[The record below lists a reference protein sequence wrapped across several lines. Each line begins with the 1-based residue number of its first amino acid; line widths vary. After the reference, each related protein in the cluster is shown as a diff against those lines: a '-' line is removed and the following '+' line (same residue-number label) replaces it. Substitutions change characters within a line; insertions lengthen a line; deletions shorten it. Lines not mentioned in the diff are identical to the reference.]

1 MYQSADVYQPVDMY
15 QPADVYQPGDVYQ
28 PADMYQPVD
37 MYQSADVYQ
46 PADMYQL
53 HVGAAQQSFMKVGF
67 GLSRY
72 FLWDTLV
79 FKWDGILGLTSM
91 YVFF

>member
-1 MYQSADVYQPVDMY
+1 MY
-15 QPADVYQPGDVYQ
+15 QPADVYQPGEVYQ

-53 HVGAAQQSFMKVGF
+53 HVGAAPAVIHEGRIWAISIFFVG
-67 GLSRY
+67 Y
-72 FLWDTLV
+72 FSLQMGWD
-79 FKWDGILGLTSM
+79 S
-91 YVFF
+91 